1 MTSTE
6 DETILNLKYVDKF
19 YCLPLKKGNNLILS
33 QSFPEMSKNNIILF
47 NLNIISENEASLR
60 TFDYFPLLINFDI
73 RNTDSS
79 VSNARIQKELLLRKP
94 TIIFINSLLNIQI
107 FPLFTNNSKFQ
118 NKFFFFEKVFKRE
131 GNHQKFDNCDD
142 SSKNIIFHLES
153 KEDFKEISFE
163 KEDYLNLKMREQIN
177 YDIIYQNLQGHNK
190 ILNEDGKTTDID
202 QISQHAR
209 NFKESGDVIID
220 NHGSPKEN
228 FIIKEEENEKN
239 LFSNS
244 NIEAEM
250 VEIDKGGIQNLH
262 DLELEKFCKDEQNLR
277 KICMED
283 EKFEDEKISDS
294 ISGFTKEKII
304 NLQNNREEER
314 KSLIQDH
321 SSVESSVHSTSSI
334 KSNPNKIIIIKN
346 EEDQYKIF
354 DHRQLELIIPRK
366 VLVIEDDEI
375 PNKESKNVANS
386 PDNNSEKNKQSI
398 APRQTRSSSKSL
410 GNAGNAQL
418 LLKKRKRYERHS
430 DSKLNLNKEN
440 TKSNNNF
447 FTNIDVNRKCNST
460 DGNVNVN
467 ETVNKIHKFYESRN
481 NQIINS
487 EAFKSLLSP
496 MSEKLNKSK
505 HKCTICLDILKNESH
520 LDNCEH
526 EFCKDCIDQWAMLSN
541 ECPLCK
547 VEFKKIIYWDS
558 DNKQVKKVKKRK
570 FKYEEEE
577 EEPWLRNCAEN
588 CMVCGKFN
596 DEHLLLVCDNCSY
609 NICHTYCAGLDLIP
623 DEDWLCSQCN
633 NTSKPRGNEINL
645 SPSINS
651 QSIPNDFIIKRKAV
665 IVDDDY
671 DEIKTG
677 KNNSIVSNSSY
688 TNKNKNSK
696 NINIPISYKLKKGE
710 LNRNYPDSNLNLDL
724 QITNSENKRKRLNGK
739 LVTNRF
745 YKKRPGTFLK
755 SRYINQNERI
765 RTRRRYNLRK
775 KK

>member
-6 DETILNLKYVDKF
+6 DETIINLKYLDKC
-19 YCLPLKKGNNLILS
+19 YCQPLKKGNNLILS
-33 QSFPEMSKNNIILF
+33 QSFPEMSRNNIVLF
-47 NLNIISENEASLR
+47 NLNIISENKASLR

-73 RNTDSS
+73 KNTDLS
-79 VSNARIQKELLLRKP
+79 VSNFRIQKELLLRKP

-107 FPLFTNNSKFQ
+107 FPLFTNNSKLQ
-118 NKFFFFEKVFKRE
+118 NKFFFFEKVLKKE
-131 GNHQKFDNCDD
+131 ENNQNFDKSEE

-153 KEDFKEISFE
+153 KEEIKEISNE
-163 KEDYLNLKMREQIN
+163 KEEYDNLKMRVTEQKN
-177 YDIIYQNLQGHNK
+177 QNIIYQNLLGKNEIIK
-190 ILNEDGKTTDID
+190 EDGIKTDLDRTSL
-202 QISQHAR
+202 QSR
-209 NFKESGDVIID
+209 NFESGDGIFE
-220 NHGSPKEN
+220 NHVDQKEDSSK
-228 FIIKEEENEKN
+228 IVKEKEKN
-239 LFSNS
+239 IFLSLNM
-244 NIEAEM
+244 EAKY
-250 VEIDKGGIQNLH
+250 VEIDHDNFQNLD
-262 DLELEKFCKDEQNLR
+262 DLVL
-277 KICMED
+277 
-283 EKFEDEKISDS
+283 EKISKDGTNMKNANLDDDK
-294 ISGFTKEKII
+294 ISENVIDFTKEKKI
-304 NLQNNREEER
+304 NSQNNRQEHE
-314 KSLIQDH
+314 KSEIQDN
-321 SSVESSVHSTSSI
+321 SSVELPVHSSSSV

-346 EEDQYKIF
+346 EEDQYKII
-354 DHRQLELIIPRK
+354 DHRQLEIIIPRK
-366 VLVIEDDEI
+366 VLVIEDDAI
-375 PNKESKNVANS
+375 PTEEFKNNVNS
-386 PDNNSEKNKQSI
+386 PDKNSVRNKHSI

-410 GNAGNAQL
+410 GNPDNIQL

-430 DSKLNLNKEN
+430 DSNLNLSKEN
-440 TKSNNNF
+440 TKTNNHF
-447 FTNIDVNRKCNST
+447 FTNIVVNSKCNST

-467 ETVNKIHKFYESRN
+467 QTVNKIHKLYESRN

-487 EAFKSLLSP
+487 EAFKSVFS
-496 MSEKLNKSK
+496 SRSDKLDKSK
-505 HKCTICLDILKNESH
+505 HKCTICLDILKNKSH

-588 CMVCGKFN
+588 CMVCGKCN

-623 DEDWLCSQCN
+623 DEDWMCSECN
-633 NTSKPRGNEINL
+633 KTTKPRGKEKNL

-651 QSIPNDFIIKRKAV
+651 QTILNEYIIKRKAV

-671 DEIKTG
+671 EDIKTG
-677 KNNSIVSNSSY
+677 KNNSIVSNSTY

-710 LNRNYPDSNLNLDL
+710 LNRNSTDKNSNLNQ
-724 QITNSENKRKRLNGK
+724 QISNSENKRKRLNGK
-739 LVTNRF
+739 LVTNRL
-745 YKKRPGTFLK
+745 YKKRSGIILK